1 MAKSQSKYSV
11 CAKLMNEALVALL
24 EKKDFDYITI
34 KEICKKAGVN
44 RSTFYLHYENI
55 YDLLQEV
62 INGLNTQFIKE
73 FNKKELSENIGSL
86 PVDKLIFIT
95 TEYIT
100 PYLNFIKDNL
110 KIFKVIYKNPALF
123 KVEENY
129 YVTDI
134 LSIEERNII
143 AQGMVYYWIESKA
156 NYNKLM
162 KNQINT
168 KDFNQL
174 SNANVLLR
182 LNELLDFYRRE
193 FNRLRKAYTKN
204 YDGFN
209 GWS

>member
-1 MAKSQSKYSV
+1 MGTPLDEIFDTFYSLIKDTDLGKLSEEDLYKLTKVYYEMASTR
-11 CAKLMNEALVALL
+11 
-24 EKKDFDYITI
+24 F
-34 KEICKKAGVN
+34 KECKKN
-44 RSTFYLHYENI
+44 L
-55 YDLLQEV
+55 
-62 INGLNTQFIKE
+62 
-73 FNKKELSENIGSL
+73 ELI
-86 PVDKLIFIT
+86 
-95 TEYIT
+95 
-100 PYLNFIKDNL
+100 
-110 KIFKVIYKNPALF
+110 

-193 FNRLRKAYTKN
+193 FNRLRKAYTRN
-204 YDGFN
+204 YDDFE

>member
-1 MAKSQSKYSV
+1 MGTPLDEIFDTFYSLIKDTDLGKLSEEDLYKITTVYYEMAPTR
-11 CAKLMNEALVALL
+11 
-24 EKKDFDYITI
+24 F
-34 KEICKKAGVN
+34 KECKKN
-44 RSTFYLHYENI
+44 L
-55 YDLLQEV
+55 
-62 INGLNTQFIKE
+62 
-73 FNKKELSENIGSL
+73 EL
-86 PVDKLIFIT
+86 T
-95 TEYIT
+95 
-100 PYLNFIKDNL
+100 
-110 KIFKVIYKNPALF
+110 

-193 FNRLRKAYTKN
+193 FNRLRKAYTRN
-204 YDGFN
+204 YDDFE

>member
-1 MAKSQSKYSV
+1 MGTPLDEIFDTFYSLIKDTDLGKLSEEDLYKLTKVYYEMASTR
-11 CAKLMNEALVALL
+11 
-24 EKKDFDYITI
+24 F
-34 KEICKKAGVN
+34 KECKKN
-44 RSTFYLHYENI
+44 L
-55 YDLLQEV
+55 
-62 INGLNTQFIKE
+62 
-73 FNKKELSENIGSL
+73 ELI
-86 PVDKLIFIT
+86 
-95 TEYIT
+95 
-100 PYLNFIKDNL
+100 
-110 KIFKVIYKNPALF
+110 

-193 FNRLRKAYTKN
+193 FNRLRKAYTRN
-204 YDGFN
+204 YDNFE

>member
-1 MAKSQSKYSV
+1 MGTPLDEIFDTFYSLIKDTDLGKLSEEDLYKLTKVYYEMASTR
-11 CAKLMNEALVALL
+11 
-24 EKKDFDYITI
+24 F
-34 KEICKKAGVN
+34 KECKKN
-44 RSTFYLHYENI
+44 L
-55 YDLLQEV
+55 
-62 INGLNTQFIKE
+62 
-73 FNKKELSENIGSL
+73 ELI
-86 PVDKLIFIT
+86 
-95 TEYIT
+95 
-100 PYLNFIKDNL
+100 
-110 KIFKVIYKNPALF
+110 

-129 YVTDI
+129 YVTDV

-193 FNRLRKAYTKN
+193 FNRLRKAYTRN

-209 GWS
+209 GWD